1 VCVLQSNSCRI
12 VKQSKDILQDFVEI
26 ARIIFEMP
34 IPLSFKKRAG
44 VRMGLLSCLKN
55 PSPLHP
61 IREAEGRN

>member
-1 VCVLQSNSCRI
+1 MCVLQSNSRRI
-12 VKQSKDILQDFVEI
+12 VKQSSRIIQDFVRI
-26 ARIIFEMP
+26 ARIIFE
-34 IPLSFKKRAG
+34 IPLSCKERAG

>member
-1 VCVLQSNSCRI
+1 
-12 VKQSKDILQDFVEI
+12 
-26 ARIIFEMP
+26 
-34 IPLSFKKRAG
+34 

>member
-1 VCVLQSNSCRI
+1 VCVLQSNSRRI
-12 VKQSKDILQDFVEI
+12 VKQSSRIIQDFVRI
-26 ARIIFEMP
+26 ARIIFE
-34 IPLSFKKRAG
+34 IPLSFKERAG